1 MAVARALAC
10 LALLAASL
18 AAHAIPIE
26 RRLHGEWVPE
36 GHACRSGIGV
46 RLDKAGVTLVNG
58 ARQRTYADIEASD
71 TYWGGQRSDGLVV
84 AVFPRL
90 TGGVADFILHVNH
103 ERKVGRAMI
112 EFPAPAL
119 REDFPFG
126 ERPMRKCRIG

>member
-1 MAVARALAC
+1 MTRALAG
-10 LALLAASL
+10 LALVVASL
-18 AAHAIPIE
+18 AAHAIPVE

-36 GHACRSGIGV
+36 GHACRSGVGV
-46 RLDKAGVTLVNG
+46 RLDKAGVTLLHG
-58 ARQRTYADIEASD
+58 PKRRTYADIEASD

-103 ERKVGRAMI
+103 ERKVGAAMI
-112 EFPAPAL
+112 EFPASVL

-126 ERPMRKCRIG
+126 ERTMRKCRIR

>member
-1 MAVARALAC
+1 MARALAC
-10 LALLAASL
+10 LALFFTSL
-18 AAHAIPIE
+18 CAHAIPIE
-26 RRLHGEWVPE
+26 RRLDGEWVPE
-36 GHACRSGIGV
+36 GHACRSGVGV
-46 RLDKAGVTLVNG
+46 RLDKSGVTLLNG
-58 ARQRTYADIEASD
+58 ARRRTYADIEASD

-103 ERKVGRAMI
+103 DRKPGRAMI

-126 ERPMRKCRIG
+126 ERKMRKCRIG